1 MLYVVCM
8 DSHQEKR
15 GRSKAF
21 IAIVIICV
29 TLCLG
34 VVSVGGVFAAIAI
47 PNYLSMQLRAKRAE
61 VPANVSG
68 IKTSLLAYEAGFDVH
83 LAVEQ
88 PVPRELVALNGE
100 SVPWV
105 SGTVFDTLGWHPGGD
120 VRGTYWVELVGE
132 DDFIVHGMCD
142 MDGDGVQAHYTASR
156 SVSATMV
163 TENHTY

>member
-1 MLYVVCM
+1 MLYAVSM
-8 DSHQEKR
+8 ESHQEKR

-21 IAIVIICV
+21 IVIVIVCV

-34 VVSVGGVFAAIAI
+34 VASVVGVLAAIAI
-47 PNYLSMQLRAKRAE
+47 PNYTSMQMQAKRAE

-68 IKTSLLAYEAGFDVH
+68 IKTSLLVYEASFDVY

-105 SGTVFDTLGWHPGGD
+105 SGTVFDTLGWQPDGH

-156 SVSATMV
+156 SVSTIMI
-163 TENHTY
+163 TEDHTY